1 VKPPRVRAEEHGQWP
16 DDHEERDDQKLH
28 PHSLPAPI
36 PLAQVGKTLILITQ
50 NDHWPGLELRHL
62 VALEAVAREG
72 SFGRA
77 ARKLGYTQSAV
88 SQQIAALE
96 RIVGEQLVVRPGG
109 PRPVSLTEAGTLLLR
124 HAEAI
129 VARLSAAQ
137 ADLAALA
144 DGAAGPLRVGVFQ
157 SVGQHILPEVL
168 RRFATAWPRIN
179 VRLTE
184 SASDV
189 ELLELVE
196 RGELDL
202 AFADLPLT
210 EGPFEA
216 LELLRDP
223 YVLVVPADSPL
234 ADRETPPGRAE
245 IARLDLIGYRQ
256 CRSLNQIAA
265 SLPGG
270 LRFVFRSDHNG
281 TVQGLVGAGVGAA
294 LIPRLAADSNDDRV
308 VLIDLG
314 SRFPPRLIAIAWHRD
329 RYRTDAARDFVDA
342 AREVCAELEAVPA
355 LA

>member
-1 VKPPRVRAEEHGQWP
+1 MF
-16 DDHEERDDQKLH
+16 
-28 PHSLPAPI
+28 
-36 PLAQVGKTLILITQ
+36 IT
-50 NDHWPGLELRHL
+50 NADHWQGIELRHL
-62 VALEAVAREG
+62 LALEAVAREG

-77 ARKLGYTQSAV
+77 ATSLGYTQSAV

-96 RIVGEQLVVRPGG
+96 RIVGERLVERPGG

-129 VARLSAAQ
+129 VARLAAAQ

-144 DGAAGPLRVGVFQ
+144 EGAAGPLRVGVFQ
-157 SVGQHILPEVL
+157 SVGQHILPEVM
-168 RRFATAWPRIN
+168 RRFGAAWPR
-179 VRLTE
+179 VEVQLTE
-184 SASDV
+184 SASDA

-202 AFADLPLT
+202 TFADVPLT
-210 EGPFEA
+210 DGPFES

-234 ADRETPPGRAE
+234 AEREAPPGRNE
-245 IARLDLIGYRQ
+245 IARLDLIGHRQ
-256 CRSLNQIAA
+256 CRSLNQIAGA
-265 SLPGG
+265 LPG

-294 LIPRLAADSNDDRV
+294 LVPRLTVDLQDERV
-308 VLIDLG
+308 AVLELG

-329 RYRTDAARDFVDA
+329 RYRTPAAHAFVDA
-342 AREVCAELEAVPA
+342 AREVCSELEPLAVPA
-355 LA
+355 